1 MGTQLREYSKCQME
15 QVNKL
20 TEAVTQLT
28 SSHNANKLAARSTA
42 DAENSDNSDSG
53 EGDEENDR
61 LNIFTIFEMDYSL
74 YNETDVTASFP
85 SHQETSLSS
94 VKTTGKP
101 EDDPMMGSIFK
112 EFPESYNQTKK
123 NQGEP
128 ASEEVTKVVSVA
140 FKETL
145 LATALKYL
153 LTQVTLSENYQY
165 AQAKL
170 VSPVVFA
177 SVSPSIRST
186 DIKLQ
191 EIQRNMLKMTDCF
204 IKLLSQLP
212 NILKTN
218 ADHKDEK
225 FESIQTFLDGIKLSV
240 HATQC
245 NQIYYQ

>member
-1 MGTQLREYSKCQME
+1 M
-15 QVNKL
+15 

-61 LNIFTIFEMDYSL
+61 RNIATIYEVDYSL
-74 YNETDVTASFP
+74 YNEIDVAASFL

-94 VKTTGKP
+94 TTATGKQ
-101 EDDPMMGSIFK
+101 EDDPMMVLVFE
-112 EFPESYNQTKK
+112 EFSESYNQANK
-123 NQGEP
+123 NWGEP
-128 ASEEVTKVVSVA
+128 TSEEVTKVVSVA

-145 LATALKYL
+145 SETALKYL
-153 LTQVTLSENYQY
+153 LTKVTLSENCKS

-218 ADHKDEK
+218 GDHKDEK
-225 FESIQTFLDGIKLSV
+225 LEAIQTFLDGIKISR

-245 NQIYYQ
+245 N

>member
-1 MGTQLREYSKCQME
+1 M
-15 QVNKL
+15 

-42 DAENSDNSDSG
+42 DVENSDNSDSG

-61 LNIFTIFEMDYSL
+61 RNMVTIYEMDYSL
-74 YNETDVTASFP
+74 YNEIDVAASFP
-85 SHQETSLSS
+85 SHQETLLSS
-94 VKTTGKP
+94 VTTTGKP
-101 EDDPMMGSIFK
+101 EDHPMMDSVFK
-112 EFPESYNQTKK
+112 EFPESYNKANK
-123 NQGEP
+123 NWGEP
-128 ASEEVTKVVSVA
+128 ASEEVTEVVPVV

-145 LATALKYL
+145 SETALKYL
-153 LTQVTLSENYQY
+153 LAKVTLSENCKS

-191 EIQRNMLKMTDCF
+191 EIQRNILKITGCF

-218 ADHKDEK
+218 ADHKNEK
-225 FESIQTFLDGIKLSV
+225 LEAIQTFLDDIKLSG
-240 HATQC
+240 HANQC
-245 NQIYYQ
+245 KNHHKHGRN